1 MKQNKFDLV
10 MDYIDANISQD
21 VETIKKGLYSLIGY
35 SSFTFG
41 ECLKVLTEKTL
52 HHYIHERKMYFAA
65 QALKTDPDRSIADIA
80 LEYGYS
86 EQSAFS
92 RAFKLY
98 CNVTPLDVRK
108 GNANALNTKYKLATL
123 CDEKKDC
130 DTRIARIAKELEE
143 TGDLSMQNWRYL
155 ERMEEATQNCVFDI
169 DTCYAISDLAE
180 RLEIP
185 FETLLNACEDIVL
198 DCHSDPDYLPPRV
211 EKAIDCGISSDEEL
225 GKICDYYNCKY
236 YDLDTFMVD
245 AYRKQLN
252 LK

>member
-21 VETIKKGLYSLIGY
+21 VETIKKGIYSLIGY

-92 RAFKLY
+92 RAFKCAFKIY
-98 CNVTPLDVRK
+98 
-108 GNANALNTKYKLATL
+108 
-123 CDEKKDC
+123 
-130 DTRIARIAKELEE
+130 
-143 TGDLSMQNWRYL
+143 
-155 ERMEEATQNCVFDI
+155 
-169 DTCYAISDLAE
+169 
-180 RLEIP
+180 
-185 FETLLNACEDIVL
+185 LNAPLKYI
-198 DCHSDPDYLPPRV
+198 YFARV
-211 EKAIDCGISSDEEL
+211 DFAAR
-225 GKICDYYNCKY
+225 
-236 YDLDTFMVD
+236 V
-245 AYRKQLN
+245 
-252 LK
+252 